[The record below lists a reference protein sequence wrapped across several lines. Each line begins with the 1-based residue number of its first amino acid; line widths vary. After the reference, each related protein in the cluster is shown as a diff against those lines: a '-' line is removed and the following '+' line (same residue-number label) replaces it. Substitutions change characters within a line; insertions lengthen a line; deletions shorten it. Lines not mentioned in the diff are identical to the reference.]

1 MSMDEGTMANEDDA
15 FTDGSRRSRKGS
27 RGPEKGVAMIVKRTG
42 FLADSMADELIQD
55 LPHE

>member
-1 MSMDEGTMANEDDA
+1 MANEDDA